1 MQSALSKTGT
11 MSLGLSLTIVM
22 ERCQPYRWSR
32 GNREHLWVSVFS
44 LEVGGGGGGRGRGRV
59 FVHYERFHS
68 REQQLCK
75 FIGIKEFFFYI
86 RERFNSHRTGFTGTP
101 TWCTWRSVKTLFRGV
116 YQRRVH
122 FCSAEI
128 YYPPLPYWIC
138 VNYLLLRRNG
148 WATW

>member
-1 MQSALSKTGT
+1 MQSALSETGT

-22 ERCQPYRWSR
+22 ERFQPYRWSK
-32 GNREHLWVSVFS
+32 GNREDLNVRFFFGRSGGGAWEGQGVRILWAFS
-44 LEVGGGGGGRGRGRV
+44 LTWAAALQIYWNKR
-59 FVHYERFHS
+59 
-68 REQQLCK
+68 K
-75 FIGIKEFFFYI
+75 FNYTGK
-86 RERFNSHRTGFTGTP
+86 RFNSHRTGFTATP
-101 TWCTWRSVKTLFRGV
+101 TWWTWRYVKTLFRGV

-148 WATW
+148 RATW

>member
-22 ERCQPYRWSR
+22 ERCQSYRWSR

-44 LEVGGGGGGRGRGRV
+44 LEVGGGGGGGAWGGQDVRTLWGFSLTWAAALQIYWNKR
-59 FVHYERFHS
+59 
-68 REQQLCK
+68 
-75 FIGIKEFFFYI
+75 IFFFYI
-86 RERFNSHRTGFTGTP
+86 RERLNSLRTGFTGTP
-101 TWCTWRSVKTLFRGV
+101 TWWTWRSVKTLFRGV

-122 FCSAEI
+122 LCSAEI

-148 WATW
+148 